1 MEYQQIRNFLEK
13 EKEEMTPEERA
24 REYASGREVDH
35 IPYSFLGV
43 GPALAVIFGHTT
55 KAMDEDLEIT
65 KEVIRRQEKEFGIR
79 GLNVGLGLRTLGAAL
94 GSELTVPEI
103 GTDYVKNY
111 VLTDYEKL
119 EQLEAQDPRKNPM
132 FLDMLETMR
141 QLKEAFP
148 DMPVSTGVTGP
159 ISTAAAIRPLD
170 RILRD
175 TVKEPEKL
183 MRLLELSVEQ
193 SLEWV
198 RMFCEEFG
206 KVPAGFSDPV
216 TCMNILSKKQ
226 FDTFSGP
233 YMKKLVRG
241 LTEITGYPPSAHICG
256 KTRPIWEDIKTM
268 GISSFSIDNCEDLE
282 EAKQVVGGKM
292 QICGNVPPVEVM
304 REGTI
309 DDVIRACKECIRKGA
324 DSPKGYLLDTGC
336 QVPVGTPR
344 ENLDAFIY
352 AARKYGKGARMGRL
366 PRGLRENDEIK

>member
-1 MEYQQIRNFLEK
+1 MEYQQIKDFLEK

-24 REYASGREVDH
+24 RDYAAGKEVDH
-35 IPYSFLGV
+35 IPYSLLGV
-43 GPALAVIFGHTT
+43 GPALAVIFGYTT
-55 KAMDEDLEIT
+55 KEMDENLEIT
-65 KEVIRRQEKEFGIR
+65 KEIIRRQEKDFGLR
-79 GLNVGLGLRTLGAAL
+79 GLNVGLGLRALGAAL

-103 GTDYVKNY
+103 GTDYVKKY
-111 VLTDYEKL
+111 VLTDYETL
-119 EQLEAQDPRKNPM
+119 EQLEAQNPRKNPM
-132 FLDMLETMR
+132 FLNMIETMH

-175 TVKEPEKL
+175 TVKDPERL
-183 MRLLELSVEQ
+183 MRLLDLSVEF

-226 FDTFSGP
+226 FDTFSKP
-233 YMKKLVRG
+233 YIERLVRG
-241 LTEITGYPPSAHICG
+241 LTEITGYSPSAHICG
-256 KTRPIWEDIKTM
+256 KTRSIWEDLKTI

-282 EAKQVVGGKM
+282 EAKQVVGDTM

-304 REGTI
+304 REGTV
-309 DDVIRACKECIRKGA
+309 DDVIEACKECIRKGA
-324 DSPKGYLLDTGC
+324 DSPNGYQLDTGC
-336 QVPVGTPR
+336 QVPIGTPR

-352 AARKYGKGARMGRL
+352 AARKYGKGARKGRL
-366 PRGLRENDEIK
+366 PEGILENK